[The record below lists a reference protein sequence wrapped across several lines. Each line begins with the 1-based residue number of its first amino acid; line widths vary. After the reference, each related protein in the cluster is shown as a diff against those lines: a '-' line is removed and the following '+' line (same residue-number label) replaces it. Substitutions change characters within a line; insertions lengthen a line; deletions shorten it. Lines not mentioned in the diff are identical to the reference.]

1 MSYGE
6 VQGKTWR
13 SPSVRGLSD
22 SHKLAWSYLLSNQHS
37 NMLGYYLL
45 PLPYMA
51 DDLEWPI
58 EKTEGA
64 IGALEKRGLIAY
76 DQAAQIVFVCK
87 YLKYNR
93 LSSGA
98 REKGALS
105 RLEELA
111 ESPLLVR
118 LSSAVNE
125 WHPQL
130 ADLRAYLENWNPNR
144 SLFGVLED
152 STRSPRGDIDIDTE
166 EDRARDV
173 DSRCSKMPKEDL
185 DALTEHYATIRGAR
199 PRGKAW
205 LPIQQGFRQM
215 VAVEGYSPEQVIGC
229 MDRLVKLGWT
239 WTINTVRKWIC
250 EYVAGTMPSDNGKKA
265 QTPNG
270 RPLGEYDEHVKEA

>member
-1 MSYGE
+1 
-6 VQGKTWR
+6 
-13 SPSVRGLSD
+13 
-22 SHKLAWSYLLSNQHS
+22 
-37 NMLGYYLL
+37 MLGYYLL

-58 EKTEGA
+58 KKTEEA
-64 IGALEKRGLIAY
+64 IGALEKRGLISY

-130 ADLRAYLENWNPNR
+130 TDLRAYLENWNPNR

-173 DSRCSKMPKEDL
+173 GSKMPKEDL
-185 DALTEHYATIRGAR
+185 DRLTEHYAKIRGAR

-215 VAVEGYSPEQVIGC
+215 VVVEGYSPEQVIGC

-239 WTINTVRKWIC
+239 WTINTVRKWIAD
-250 EYVAGTMPSDNGKKA
+250 YVAGTMPSDNGKKA

-270 RPLGEYDEHVKEA
+270 RPLGEYDGHVKEA